1 MIMVNKIL
9 HFIRTEIWILEI
21 KNYPPV
27 LKFLIRT
34 LQVIIMATRGFREN
48 RIQLRASALTYYSLL
63 SVVPVAAMVFGIA
76 KGFGFETRLESEL
89 QKLAA
94 EREELAEVLNYI
106 ITFANSMLEN
116 INGGLIAGVGLVF
129 LLWSIM
135 KLLGNIESSFNAIWQ
150 IRIPR
155 PFIRKFSDYFSMM
168 LIAPILFFLSSTIT
182 VYLSNAISG
191 DGALAA
197 QVNTLVQFL
206 VKLIPYILIYLL
218 FTIIYVVM
226 PNTKVNFKFG
236 LYGGFI
242 AGTIFQITQMLY
254 VYFQMGVGRYGVIY
268 GSFVALPLFLIW
280 LQISWLI
287 VLLGAEISFAFQ
299 NIEKYEFEAEALNI
313 SDYNRRMLT
322 FLVMHTV
329 IKQFQNGEKPL
340 TSSQIAHQLG
350 IPIRLVRDIIYEL
363 SNGQL
368 LVEAATDSPKENAFV
383 PAVDINKIS
392 VRYLIGQLDS
402 SGDDRLIA
410 EESKE
415 LKAFS
420 EIQKGLLVAIDKSP
434 VNKLLKDI

>member
-106 ITFANSMLEN
+106 ITFANSMLQN

-155 PFIRKFSDYFSMM
+155 PFIRKEM
-168 LIAPILFFLSSTIT
+168 LMK
-182 VYLSNAISG
+182 V
-191 DGALAA
+191 
-197 QVNTLVQFL
+197 
-206 VKLIPYILIYLL
+206 ILIH
-218 FTIIYVVM
+218 TI
-226 PNTKVNFKFG
+226 
-236 LYGGFI
+236 
-242 AGTIFQITQMLY
+242 
-254 VYFQMGVGRYGVIY
+254 GVCTH
-268 GSFVALPLFLIW
+268 P
-280 LQISWLI
+280 
-287 VLLGAEISFAFQ
+287 EI
-299 NIEKYEFEAEALNI
+299 E
-313 SDYNRRMLT
+313 
-322 FLVMHTV
+322 
-329 IKQFQNGEKPL
+329 G
-340 TSSQIAHQLG
+340 
-350 IPIRLVRDIIYEL
+350 
-363 SNGQL
+363 
-368 LVEAATDSPKENAFV
+368 
-383 PAVDINKIS
+383 
-392 VRYLIGQLDS
+392 
-402 SGDDRLIA
+402 
-410 EESKE
+410 
-415 LKAFS
+415 
-420 EIQKGLLVAIDKSP
+420 
-434 VNKLLKDI
+434 

>member
-1 MIMVNKIL
+1 
-9 HFIRTEIWILEI
+9 
-21 KNYPPV
+21 
-27 LKFLIRT
+27 
-34 LQVIIMATRGFREN
+34 
-48 RIQLRASALTYYSLL
+48 
-63 SVVPVAAMVFGIA
+63 
-76 KGFGFETRLESEL
+76 
-89 QKLAA
+89 
-94 EREELAEVLNYI
+94 
-106 ITFANSMLEN
+106 
-116 INGGLIAGVGLVF
+116 
-129 LLWSIM
+129 
-135 KLLGNIESSFNAIWQ
+135 
-150 IRIPR
+150 
-155 PFIRKFSDYFSMM
+155 
-168 LIAPILFFLSSTIT
+168 
-182 VYLSNAISG
+182 
-191 DGALAA
+191 
-197 QVNTLVQFL
+197 
-206 VKLIPYILIYLL
+206 
-218 FTIIYVVM
+218 
-226 PNTKVNFKFG
+226 
-236 LYGGFI
+236 
-242 AGTIFQITQMLY
+242 MLY
-254 VYFQMGVGRYGVIY
+254 VYFQVGVGRYGAIY

-329 IKQFQNGEKPL
+329 IKQFQNGKKPL

-383 PAVDINKIS
+383 PAVDINRIS
-392 VRYLIGQLDS
+392 VSYLIGQLDS

-415 LKAFS
+415 LEAFS